1 MEANVYFSL
10 RHLKPFSGFK
20 VYYCF
25 SHNVHSFNLLL
36 ELRLCGHFTV
46 VFMPLHPH
54 LFFSAAFFSS
64 LCRSPFLLL
73 FVKMEYKGLS
83 LGRPVEKVAGTP

>member
-36 ELRLCGHFTV
+36 RVSFIWTFYDGFYTLSNTF
-46 VFMPLHPH
+46 
-54 LFFSAAFFSS
+54 LFFSSSFLRFSVPPPI
-64 LCRSPFLLL
+64 LY
-73 FVKMEYKGLS
+73 VKMIYKHVS
-83 LGRPVEKVAGTP
+83 FRRPIEKVEGTH